1 MKVEYSGQGEN
12 SDIKKFNLA
21 LSKSNIMNLWDARF
35 FNVFVNGTQIFS
47 FPASTEYFSIKDN
60 TIKDNTIYLRVLA
73 TSNIFKIK
81 EKLKEISFKVAND
94 ETNFQAAFKVN
105 NVEVFELKN
114 VGIGVPI
121 LGLRFNVS

>member
-1 MKVEYSGQGEN
+1 MSAEYHGNNESRE
-12 SDIKKFNLA
+12 IKKFNLA
-21 LSKSNIMNLWDARF
+21 LNKAKLMKLWDNRF

-47 FPASTEYFSIKDN
+47 FPANTEYFLL
-60 TIKDNTIYLRVLA
+60 KDNTIYLRVLA
-73 TSNIFKIK
+73 TSNIFRIDGNF
-81 EKLKEISFKVAND
+81 EEISFKISND
-94 ETNFQAAFKVN
+94 EVNVQTKFKVN